1 MRPCVGRATRVDRD
15 RRVPF
20 LVALGDHGFFPA
32 VASRRV
38 RCRRVAFRARFRR
51 RGLRVLA
58 GCRVGRVRRVPIAC
72 GRHGVDRRRD
82 DRDRRV
88 DRRLPGGTNG
98 SCRVARVR
106 VSSGA
111 SVQGGAL
118 RACPRISAFHGPLR
132 AVPEAVHLGT
142 FERAVVH
149 SLCEQRLKIRRQR
162 INCLIGQFFSASN
175 VLEAVVAV
183 ERHVEPLQRE
193 LIARGELLARGKFL
207 GDAQHL
213 LKTSRV
219 VARRR
224 HKILND
230 LMVPARGQIDVLD
243 VPGRLTIQNSADE
256 ELHGSIKALFAVGPI
271 FRFDGHL
278 VSCGVLRR
286 EVKVTKVIFLHF
298 APGSP
303 IRTVENVLK
312 LGESLGPGPIQ
323 LRSCLDEI
331 WEGLLIKKLHPEGS
345 AVHMDFSLPGSS

>member
-149 SLCEQRLKIRRQR
+149 SALVDHSFSPLSSRVLAFASHSATRVAIVEIVRVEKYSRVSVRSRSSRRSGRQKLMDR
-162 INCLIGQFFSASN
+162 RFSSSASGCC
-175 VLEAVVAV
+175 V
-183 ERHVEPLQRE
+183 
-193 LIARGELLARGKFL
+193 
-207 GDAQHL
+207 
-213 LKTSRV
+213 
-219 VARRR
+219 RRR
-224 HKILND
+224 F
-230 LMVPARGQIDVLD
+230 VATF
-243 VPGRLTIQNSADE
+243 GRLNHRD
-256 ELHGSIKALFAVGPI
+256 LRVFVGC
-271 FRFDGHL
+271 RVDRAHR
-278 VSCGVLRR
+278 V
-286 EVKVTKVIFLHF
+286 
-298 APGSP
+298 
-303 IRTVENVLK
+303 
-312 LGESLGPGPIQ
+312 PIQ
-323 LRSCLDEI
+323 PWSLR
-331 WEGLLIKKLHPEGS
+331 
-345 AVHMDFSLPGSS
+345 